1 MTGAERVDAPMHAA
15 NLPAETCPLCGSSGA
30 RPRFQSTDRLYRTTE
45 KLFQIVECSQC
56 GLLRLSPQ
64 PTKAELAA
72 YYPATYWFD
81 PGQSAA
87 GRFEETYRRTVLR
100 DHVAF
105 VAKALRSADGTG
117 PVLDVGCGGG
127 LFLGMLRE
135 QGFRVAGLDFSTGA
149 AALAARRHRI
159 PAIAGDLTAAPIAPE
174 SCTAITMFH
183 VLEHVRQ
190 PKEYLAEARR
200 LLRPGGRLIVQVPN
214 AACWQFTLLGRR
226 WNGVDAP
233 RHMFLFR
240 DRDLQKLL
248 EATGFEIERKK
259 YFSLRDNPAGLATSL
274 APWLDPMARR
284 IRRRNEPV
292 GARLLKDAVYFAL
305 VVAALPFTLA
315 EAAFHAGS
323 SIMIEARRRA

>member
-1 MTGAERVDAPMHAA
+1 MHAS
-15 NLPAETCPLCGSSGA
+15 NLPAEHCPLCGSAGA
-30 RPRFQSTDRLYRTTE
+30 RLLFQSTDRLYRTTE
-45 KLFQIVECSQC
+45 KLFQIVECGQC

-64 PTKAELAA
+64 PTNAELAA

-100 DHVAF
+100 DHVGF
-105 VAKALRSADGTG
+105 VAKALRNAAGQG

-135 QGFRVAGLDFSTGA
+135 RGFRVLGLDLSTEA

-174 SCTAITMFH
+174 SCAAITMFH
-183 VLEHVRQ
+183 VLEHVHQ
-190 PKEYLAEARR
+190 PRDYLAEARR

-214 AACWQFTLLGRR
+214 AASWQFALLGRK

-240 DRDLQKLL
+240 DRDLQKLI
-248 EATGFEIERKK
+248 EAAGFEIERKK

-274 APWLDPMARR
+274 APGLDPMARR
-284 IRRRNEPV
+284 IRRRDESPGV
-292 GARLLKDAVYFAL
+292 RLLKDAVYFAL
-305 VVAALPFTLA
+305 VLVSLPFTLA
-315 EAAFHAGS
+315 EAAFRAGS
-323 SIMIEARRRA
+323 SIMIEARKRA